1 MTHFS
6 ASSERTVRV
15 VGAAPGDDLA
25 AVRRRA
31 VIRARRRRRRTH
43 RVLTRMS

>member
-1 MTHFS
+1 MTPFS
-6 ASSERTVRV
+6 ASAELTVRV
-15 VGAAPGDDLA
+15 IGAAPDDDL

-43 RVLTRMS
+43 RVLTRVS